1 MGRYYGRTRATNKE
15 LKSISKGSSEIL
27 IFLDTNFLL
36 AIGQMP
42 RFNFSYEI
50 DRIIPGSRL
59 LIVLEPIFLE
69 LEKIRRTSNP
79 KVQME
84 ARMSI
89 EFVEKVCQRWNSEYT
104 HRNTDFILL
113 YHGEKRKGIIATNDR
128 KLKKLARK
136 KGIKI
141 LFIRN
146 RRFLELQ

>member
-1 MGRYYGRTRATNKE
+1 
-15 LKSISKGSSEIL
+15 
-27 IFLDTNFLL
+27 
-36 AIGQMP
+36 MP

-50 DRIIPGSRL
+50 DRVIPGSRL

-69 LEKIRRTSNP
+69 LEKIRRNSSP

-84 ARMSI
+84 AKMSI
-89 EFVEKVCQRWNSEYT
+89 EFVEKVCQRWNSEYV
-104 HRNTDFILL
+104 HRNIDFVLL
-113 YHGEKRKGIIATNDR
+113 YYGEKRKGIIATNDR